1 MKNSNIT
8 HLQTLNP
15 TIMASNAN
23 EIDVTQKKTK
33 RMVRSMIKKSKKNI
47 NSQIPRKTNSRIK

>member
-23 EIDVTQKKTK
+23 EIDVTQTKPK

-47 NSQIPRKTNSRIK
+47 NSQIPRKTNS